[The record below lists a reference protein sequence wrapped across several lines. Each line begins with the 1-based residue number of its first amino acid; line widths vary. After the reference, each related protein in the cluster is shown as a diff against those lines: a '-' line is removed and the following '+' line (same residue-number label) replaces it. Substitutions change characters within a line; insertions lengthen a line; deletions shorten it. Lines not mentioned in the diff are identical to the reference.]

1 MLVIFTARWGHRRWR
16 WFDPGLLEGADDG
29 ELVLNVGGHGGLGVQ
44 AGWRWWAVGWAPA
57 IGGREV
63 KNLILYCIA
72 VFCIALNL
80 ATHNA
85 IGSEYHIAL
94 ICIKYQKAKSNAF
107 HPGQTMKRFLSH

>member
-1 MLVIFTARWGHRRWR
+1 MWC
-16 WFDPGLLEGADDG
+16 WFDPGPAVGDG
-29 ELVLNVGGHGGLGVQ
+29 SLRL
-44 AGWRWWAVGWAPA
+44 AVGWA

-94 ICIKYQKAKSNAF
+94 ICIKYQKAKSNAL